1 MRSRFRAL
9 LLLILGGGMAL
20 ALLGGQERER
30 PKGDE
35 QKAAGKDN
43 SSPTPLPLSSSTARP
58 DPVSQES
65 PRDISKLD
73 LGPFAKE
80 MLVSCQRGSEWLWR
94 INDAKGRFLHGFVP
108 ALNCPLDGDNYLRQ
122 AGAAFA
128 LARAARALGQDR
140 YAARAAQAILAL
152 LDDTVVESGTATCR
166 HTSLPSP
173 ILNRLGAAGLLVLAI
188 NELPS
193 PQTDLLE
200 KSEQLCNWIRTQV
213 RDDGSLRCD
222 DGSEH
227 SQTEFGNEKK
237 NEEKKGQDDIDSVN
251 EYPGLALYALLRSQK
266 HRPAAWKMELARKAF
281 VSYREWW
288 KQHRSMAF
296 VPWQTAAWAEAYVQ
310 TKESSFAE
318 FVYEMNDWLCG
329 LQYDQLDPRRPLW
342 NGGFQT
348 WAEGKAIEALPT
360 IGSAASAEALA
371 EARRTARAGS
381 DATRYQHYT
390 TVLHRCL
397 QFLARLQYTEA
408 NTQHFEEWYRPRL
421 VGGFHASIQDGTLR
435 IDYAQHAL
443 SALATYLEDVE

>member
-1 MRSRFRAL
+1 MCMRFRAV
-9 LLLILGGGMAL
+9 LLLILAGGIAL
-20 ALLGGQERER
+20 TLIGGQERARRE
-30 PKGDE
+30 GDGRKVE
-35 QKAAGKDN
+35 GKNDPSPSPQ
-43 SSPTPLPLSSSTARP
+43 SSPPSSLHPEAVSPNSAR
-58 DPVSQES
+58 DL
-65 PRDISKLD
+65 SKLD
-73 LGPFAKE
+73 LNPFAKE
-80 MLVSCQRGSEWLWR
+80 MLASCQRGSEWLWR
-94 INDAKGRFLHGFVP
+94 INNAKGHFLYGYVP
-108 ALNCPLDGDNYLRQ
+108 ALNNSLEGDSYLRQ

-128 LARAARALGQDR
+128 LARAARVLGQEHF
-140 YAARAAQAILAL
+140 AARAAQTILTL
-152 LDDTVVESGTATCR
+152 LDDTVTDSAEATCR
-166 HTSLPSP
+166 HTSLPSA

-193 PQTDLLE
+193 PQPDLLE
-200 KSEQLCNWIRTQV
+200 KSEQLCNWIRRQA
-213 RDDGSLRCD
+213 REDGSLRCD
-222 DGSEH
+222 DGSEDSH
-227 SQTEFGNEKK
+227 P
-237 NEEKKGQDDIDSVN
+237 KGQDEVDSVN

-281 VSYREWW
+281 VPYRKWW

-310 TKESSFAE
+310 TKELAFAE

-342 NGGFQT
+342 HGGFQE
-348 WAEGKAIEALPT
+348 WSEGKAIEALPT
-360 IGSAASAEALA
+360 IGSAKYAEALA
-371 EARRTARAGS
+371 EARRAARAGS

-397 QFLARLQYTEA
+397 QFVARLQYTEA

-421 VGGFHASIQDGTLR
+421 VGGFHASIQDGNLR

>member
-9 LLLILGGGMAL
+9 LLLIVAGGMAL
-20 ALLGGQERER
+20 TLLGGQERER
-30 PKGDE
+30 PKGEE

-43 SSPTPLPLSSSTARP
+43 SSPTPLAPSALRPEPLSQA
-58 DPVSQES
+58 S
-65 PRDISKLD
+65 PRDFSKLD
-73 LGPFAKE
+73 VGPFTKE

-94 INDAKGRFLHGFVP
+94 INDAKGRFLHGYVP
-108 ALNCPLDGDNYLRQ
+108 ALSCPLDGDNYLRQ

-128 LARAARALGQDR
+128 LARTARVLGQDR
-140 YAARAAQAILAL
+140 YAARAAQTLLAL
-152 LDDTVVESGTATCR
+152 LDDTVQESGAATCR

-200 KSEQLCNWIRTQV
+200 KSEQLCNWIRTQA
-213 RDDGSLRCD
+213 REDGSLHCD
-222 DGSEH
+222 DG
-227 SQTEFGNEKK
+227 NEASPS
-237 NEEKKGQDDIDSVN
+237 KGRDDIDSVN

-266 HRPAAWKMELARKAF
+266 HRPAAWKTELARKAF
-281 VSYREWW
+281 GSYRGWW

-296 VPWQTAAWAEAYVQ
+296 VPWQSAAWAEAYVQ
-310 TKESSFAE
+310 TEEAAFAE

-342 NGGFQT
+342 NGGFQC
-348 WAEGKAIEALPT
+348 WSEDKAIEALPT
-360 IGSAASAEALA
+360 IGSAAYAEALA